1 MNNKQIANAFNRLG
15 DLMELQDE
23 NTFKIRSYRNAY
35 LTLRKLP
42 EPLSEMSDADINS
55 IKGVG
60 KAIAGK
66 IRELLDTGEM
76 ATLNKYK
83 EQIPEG
89 IQELLGIKGLGV
101 KKIRQLWQEMGIEST
116 GELYYACNEN
126 RLIALK
132 GFGLKTQEDIR
143 QKIEY
148 HRQSRNKFLYA
159 SLEKEAK
166 NLVSELRKK
175 LGIKVELTGSIRRKM
190 PILRGIEILIEM
202 NELPDD
208 IFNENF
214 ITLTE
219 KTPDYYRVKTA
230 NQTPVR
236 LYTSTPDE
244 WAFKLFQTTGA
255 NDFYKIILKNIDLEQ
270 AKKADTEAEIFEQAG
285 YAFTPPELRDN
296 HENIALAKSNNLPTL
311 ITENDIKGVLHNH
324 STYSDGINTLR
335 EMAEYARDKGYA
347 YLGITDH
354 SKSAFYANGLK
365 AERVLEQWAEIDE
378 LNAEL
383 APFRIF
389 KGIESD
395 ILNDGSLDYDED
407 ILRRFD
413 FIIASVHSN
422 LKMDEAK
429 ATQRLLTA
437 IENPYTTMLGHP
449 TGRLLLSRKGYPI
462 DHAKIIDAC
471 ATNNVSIELNS
482 NPLRLDLDWEWIP
495 YALEKGVK
503 IAINP
508 DAHSTRGIHDI
519 HYGVCV
525 ARKGGLTAV
534 QCVNYLTAEEF
545 EAYCTKKIPL

>member
-1 MNNKQIANAFNRLG
+1 
-15 DLMELQDE
+15 MELHDE

-42 EPLSEMSDADINS
+42 KSLADMSDEEIHG

-66 IRELLDTGEM
+66 IRELLDVGEM

-83 EQIPEG
+83 DQTPEG
-89 IQELLGIKGLGV
+89 IQDLLTIKGLGV
-101 KKIRQLWQEMGIEST
+101 KKVRQLWQEMGIEST

-148 HRQSRNKFLYA
+148 HQQSKDKFLYA
-159 SLEKEAK
+159 TLEQEAED
-166 NLVSELRKK
+166 LVNELRKR
-175 LGIKVELTGSIRRKM
+175 LNIQVELTGAIRRKM
-190 PILRGIEILIEM
+190 PILRGIEILVETD
-202 NELPDD
+202 ELPQE
-208 IFNENF
+208 IFNDDF
-214 ITLTE
+214 LSFTE
-219 KTPDYYRVKTA
+219 KTPTYYRVKTA
-230 NQTPVR
+230 KQIPIR
-236 LYTSTPDE
+236 LYTCTSDE
-244 WAFKLFQTTGA
+244 WNFRLFETTGA
-255 NDFYKIILKNIDLEQ
+255 KDFNDIFFKNININNV
-270 AKKADTEAEIFEQAG
+270 KKAISEEAIFEAAG
-285 YAFTPPELRDN
+285 LAFIPPELREDDT
-296 HENIALAKSNNLPTL
+296 NISLAKADKLPTL
-311 ITENDIKGVLHNH
+311 ITANDVRGLLHTH
-324 STYSDGINTLR
+324 TTYSDGLNTLR

-347 YLGITDH
+347 YIGITDH

-365 AERVLEQWAEIDE
+365 PERVLAQWEEIDA

-395 ILNDGSLDYDED
+395 ILSDGSLDYEED

-413 FIIASVHSN
+413 FVIASVHSN
-422 LKMDEAK
+422 LKMDESK
-429 ATQRLLTA
+429 ATQRLLNA
-437 IENPYTTMLGHP
+437 IKNPYTTMLGHP

-462 DHAKIIDAC
+462 DHARVIDAC
-471 ATNNVSIELNS
+471 AEHQVSIELNA
-482 NPLRLDLDWEWIP
+482 NPLRLDIDWQWIP

-508 DAHSTRGIHDI
+508 DAHSTKGIHDI

-525 ARKGGLTAV
+525 ARKGGLTAAD
-534 QCVNYLTAEEF
+534 CVNYLGVEEF
-545 EAYCTKKIPL
+545 ERYIATS

>member
-1 MNNKQIANAFNRLG
+1 MDNKQIAKAFNNLG
-15 DLMELQDE
+15 DLMELHDE

-35 LTLRKLP
+35 LTIRKLP
-42 EPLSEMSDADINS
+42 EPLAEMSDAEING

-66 IRELLDTGEM
+66 IRELLDAGEM

-83 EQIPEG
+83 DQTPEG
-89 IQELLGIKGLGV
+89 IQDLLGIKGLGA
-101 KKIRQLWQEMGIEST
+101 KKVRQLWQEMGIESA

-148 HRQSRNKFLYA
+148 HNQSRDKFLYA
-159 SLEKEAK
+159 TLEQEAAE
-166 NLVSELRKK
+166 LVSELKKK
-175 LGIKVELTGSIRRKM
+175 LNIQAELTGAIRRKM
-190 PILRGIEILIEM
+190 PILRGIEILIDIK
-202 NELPDD
+202 ELPDD
-208 IFNENF
+208 IFDENF

-219 KTPDYYRVKTA
+219 KTANYYRVKTA
-230 NQTPVR
+230 KQTPVR
-236 LYTSTPDE
+236 LYTCTPDE
-244 WAFKLFQTTGA
+244 WFFKLFETTGA
-255 NDFYKIILKNIDLEQ
+255 NDFCEIILKNTNENEMKN
-270 AKKADTEAEIFEQAG
+270 AASEEAIFEAADC
-285 YAFTPPELRDN
+285 AFIPPELRDN
-296 HENIALAKSNNLPTL
+296 HENIDLAKSNNIPTL
-311 ITENDIKGVLHNH
+311 ITSNDIKGVLHTH
-324 STYSDGINTLR
+324 STYSDGINSLR

-347 YLGITDH
+347 YIGITDH

-365 AERVLEQWAEIDE
+365 PDRLHAQWAEIDE

-395 ILNDGSLDYDED
+395 ILSDGSLDYEDD
-407 ILRRFD
+407 ILQQFD
-413 FIIASVHSN
+413 FIVASVHSN

-429 ATQRLLTA
+429 ATQRLINA
-437 IENPYTTMLGHP
+437 IKNPHTTMLGHP

-462 DHAKIIDAC
+462 DHAKVIDAC
-471 ATNNVSIELNS
+471 AAHNVSIEINA

-525 ARKGGLTAV
+525 ARKGGLTAA
-534 QCVNYLTAEEF
+534 QCVNYLSVEEF
-545 EAYCTKKIPL
+545 EQYCK

>member
-1 MNNKQIANAFNRLG
+1 MNNKEIANAFNRLG
-15 DLMELQDE
+15 DLMELQGE

-42 EPLSEMSDADINS
+42 DPLSEMSDAEING

-66 IRELLDTGEM
+66 IRELLDTHEM
-76 ATLNKYK
+76 ATLNRYK
-83 EQIPEG
+83 DEVPVG
-89 IQELLGIKGLGV
+89 IQDLLSIKGLGV
-101 KKIRQLWQEMGIEST
+101 KKIRQLWQEMGIESA

-148 HRQSRNKFLYA
+148 HQQSRDKFLYA
-159 SLEKEAK
+159 TLEQEAEE
-166 NLVSELRKK
+166 LVNKLRNK
-175 LGIKVELTGSIRRKM
+175 LDIQVELTGEIRRKM
-190 PILRGIEILIEM
+190 PVLRGIEILIETD
-202 NELPDD
+202 ELPND
-208 IFNENF
+208 IFSEDF
-214 ITLTE
+214 LSLTE
-219 KTPDYYRVKTA
+219 KTPDYYRVKTVH
-230 NQTPVR
+230 QTPVR
-236 LYTSTPDE
+236 LYTCTAEE

-255 NDFYKIILKNIDLEQ
+255 NDFCEIILKSIDLEQ
-270 AKKADTEAEIFEQAG
+270 AKKATTEAAIFEQAG
-285 YAFTPPELRDN
+285 CAFIPPELRDN
-296 HENIALAKSNNLPTL
+296 HENITLAKSDNLPTL
-311 ITENDIKGVLHNH
+311 ITEDDIKGALHTH

-347 YLGITDH
+347 YIGITDH

-365 AERVLEQWAEIDE
+365 VERILQQWTEIEE

-395 ILNDGSLDYDED
+395 ILSDGSLDYDED
-407 ILRRFD
+407 ILQRFD

-429 ATQRLLTA
+429 ATQRLLNA

-471 ATNNVSIELNS
+471 AANGVSIELNS
-482 NPLRLDLDWEWIP
+482 NPLRLDLDWEWIA

-508 DAHSTRGIHDI
+508 DAHSTHGIHDI

-525 ARKGGLTAV
+525 ARKAGLTAA

-545 EAYCTKKIPL
+545 EQFCIVV